1 MKRVIKYSSI
11 ELFPVVIRKVRE
23 RISFRGLDENKN
35 PIFDE
40 NATYPVIKAKL
51 TEKLHGTN
59 ASVCFSNPDGFWIQ
73 SRTSII
79 TPQDDNASTAV
90 FAEKNKANWLLL
102 INALALEYNI
112 DLDKNI
118 ICLYF
123 EWCGLG
129 IQKKT
134 AVTGLD
140 KKIAVLFSHFKVA
153 AMEELINDAGEDVSA
168 HKWLETKVA
177 DKWASDESVDI
188 YNINDFPTYEVDL
201 DLSNPAKSL
210 EELTKLV
217 EDVIEP
223 ASPFGK
229 KFGFENN
236 TGEGVVATF
245 THNDKLYKFKV
256 KGTEH
261 ATKQRVKVLEPVDD
275 VKIQLLNDVAEK
287 VTPSWRLEQMF
298 DLANDTLNGG
308 RPDMKNMGPFL
319 KLLSEDIKKEESD
332 TITEAGADF
341 KEVMGRA
348 QTIARQ
354 FFRDQFNAF
363 SLGV

>member
-11 ELFPVVIRKVRE
+11 ELFPVVIREVRE

-40 NATYPVIKAKL
+40 NATYPVIKAQL

-79 TPQDDNASTAV
+79 TPQDDNAATAF
-90 FAEKNKANWLLL
+90 FAEKNKDVWMGL
-102 INALALEYNI
+102 IRSLVSEYNI

-134 AVTGLD
+134 AITGLD

-153 AMEELINDAGEDVSA
+153 AMEELINDAGEDVSE
-168 HKWLETKVA
+168 HKWLETKI
-177 DKWASDESVDI
+177 DGKWISDESADI

-201 DLSNPAKSL
+201 DLANPTKSL

-217 EDVIEP
+217 EEVIEP
-223 ASPFGK
+223 ASPVGK
-229 KFGFENN
+229 KFGFEKN
-236 TGEGVVATF
+236 TGEGTVATF
-245 THNDKLYKFKV
+245 ALNDKLYKFKV
-256 KGTEH
+256 KGLEH
-261 ATKQRVKVLEPVDD
+261 AVKQRVKVLEPVDD
-275 VKIQLLNDVAEK
+275 AKVQLLQEVAQK
-287 VTPSWRLEQMF
+287 VTPGWRLEQMF
-298 DLANDTLNGG
+298 DLANDVLNGG
-308 RPDMKNMGPFL
+308 RPEMKNMGPFI
-319 KLLSEDIKKEESD
+319 KLLSEDIKKEESE
-332 TITEAGADF
+332 TIESFGVNF
-341 KEVMGRA
+341 KEVMA
-348 QTIARQ
+348 PASTIARE
-354 FFRDQFNAF
+354 FFRDQFNA
-363 SLGV
+363 SILG